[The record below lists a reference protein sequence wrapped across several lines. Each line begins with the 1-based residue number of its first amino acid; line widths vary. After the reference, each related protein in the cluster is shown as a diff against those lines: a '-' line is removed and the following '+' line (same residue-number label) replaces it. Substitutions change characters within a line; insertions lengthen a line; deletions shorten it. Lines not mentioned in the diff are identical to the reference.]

1 MSGTLRDRF
10 YCCVVFIF
18 WLLLASSGQ
27 AQTTPSLTFD
37 SLQNGKS
44 FELDKL
50 DWKYSPG
57 DDPQFA
63 DPQFDDRA
71 WETLHGTAITLDRI
85 PKSGWHGIGWFRLRL
100 QVDPA
105 LANQPLALVM
115 VHYGASEIY
124 LDGKPLEHF
133 GTVGTPPEA
142 EVEYN
147 PNTQPFDIVLDGRS
161 EHIIA
166 VRHSC
171 QALRDVTSWRSRWLN
186 RVRSRLSLY
195 DNRTS
200 EYGMGFGIRLQEAKQ
215 AQIEYARYKSRF
227 EAGFWFICGLFLI
240 LGLLHLLLYWFYP
253 RQRANLFFGLAASAF
268 FIAFFAI
275 SQIRTGHYGTTGVIS
290 LFVVVALFA
299 YVSFPLLLA
308 FFYSAYSDRL
318 PRWFGLWIIIAVLF
332 FFLALF
338 NLYRFS
344 ITLIGAVITLEILR
358 VTIQAIR
365 KRIDGAWIIGIGF
378 VFAGVLNVLDTLYF
392 ASGKILWFMP
402 IVTSLSSIFPPSIF
416 LARRFA
422 HTSLHLEEQLTQ
434 VKQLSAAAL
443 EHEKVKAEN
452 DRRAHELEEARQLQL
467 SMLPKKL
474 PNLPHLDIAAYM
486 KTASEVGGDYYDFHT
501 SEDGTLTIAIGDATG
516 HGLKAGTLV
525 AAVKSLFVTLAYHP
539 DIPHIFTR
547 MSQTLKQMQM
557 RGVFMAL
564 AMIKYKDRSIN
575 ISIAGMPPMML
586 YRHASQTVE
595 RINLRGL
602 PLGSVTSYRYRE
614 MTTELRPGDALL
626 MLSDGLTELFNPAN
640 EMFGEERV
648 EPSFLAAAKSS
659 PAEIIEKLLADANN
673 WSNGRALDDDLTLV
687 VLKAK

>member
-10 YCCVVFIF
+10 YCGVIVIF
-18 WLLLASSGQ
+18 FLLLASSGQ
-27 AQTTPSLTFD
+27 AQTTLTFD

-44 FELDKL
+44 VELDKL
-50 DWKYSPG
+50 DWKYAPG

-85 PKSGWHGIGWFRLRL
+85 PKSGWNGIGWFRLRL

-105 LANQPLALVM
+105 LANQPLALAL
-115 VHYGASEIY
+115 VHFGASEIY
-124 LDGKPLEHF
+124 VDGKLVQRF
-133 GTVGTPPEA
+133 GTVAATPET

-147 PNTQPFDIVLDGRS
+147 PNTLPFSIVLDGRN
-161 EHIIA
+161 EHVIV

-171 QALRDVTSWRSRWLN
+171 MGMRNLSGGWGRWLASQSDRPGLN
-186 RVRSRLSLY
+186 AAT
-195 DNRTS
+195 NRTVN
-200 EYGMGFGIRLQEAKQ
+200 YGAGFGISLAESKQ
-215 AQIEYARYKSRF
+215 VVTSLLTLRSKLIDRRF
-227 EAGFWFICGLFLI
+227 GIGLFFAI
-240 LGLLHLLLYWFYP
+240 GVLHLLLYRFYP
-253 RQRANLFFGLAASAF
+253 RQRAALFFGLFSCLIAILLACLVLLSTSHQGTAGTIFLWSAIVF
-268 FIAFFAI
+268 AFYGGFAC
-275 SQIRTGHYGTTGVIS
+275 
-290 LFVVVALFA
+290 
-299 YVSFPLLLA
+299 LLA
-308 FFYSAYSDRL
+308 FLYAAFSLRAPNSFWYWLMAIALNIFFSVFSFPVILNRL
-318 PRWFGLWIIIAVLF
+318 LGVLTVLF
-332 FFLALF
+332 PIIEVV
-338 NLYRFS
+338 RG
-344 ITLIGAVITLEILR
+344 LIEAV
-358 VTIQAIR
+358 R
-365 KRIDGAWIIGIGF
+365 KQVSGAWIVGGGMLVYTVGISLLLYSQFEFIG
-378 VFAGVLNVLDTLYF
+378 TL
-392 ASGKILWFMP
+392 ASTILL
-402 IVTSLSSIFPPSIF
+402 LSISIF
-416 LARRFA
+416 LARQFA
-422 HTSLHLEEQLTQ
+422 RTNLDLEEQLVQ
-434 VKQLSAAAL
+434 VKQLSAAAAL
-443 EHEKVKAEN
+443 EHEKVTAEN

-648 EPSFLAAAKSS
+648 EPSFLVAAKSS

>member
-1 MSGTLRDRF
+1 MTGTLRDRF
-10 YCCVVFIF
+10 YCGVSFIF
-18 WLLLASSGQ
+18 FLLLASSGQ
-27 AQTTPSLTFD
+27 AQTTLTLD

-57 DDPQFA
+57 DDLQFA

-71 WETLHGTAITLDRI
+71 WETLHGTAITLDSI

-100 QVDPA
+100 QVDQA
-105 LANQPLALVM
+105 LTNQPLALVM
-115 VHYGASEIY
+115 VHFGASEIY
-124 LDGKPLEHF
+124 LDGKLVQRF
-133 GTVGTPPEA
+133 GTVAATPET

-147 PNTQPFDIVLDGRS
+147 PNTLPFSIALDGRN
-161 EHIIA
+161 EHVIA

-171 QALRDVTSWRSRWLN
+171 TAMQNLSGGWGRWLARQSDRPGLN
-186 RVRSRLSLY
+186 AAT
-195 DNRTS
+195 NRTVN
-200 EYGMGFGIRLQEAKQ
+200 YGAGFGISLAESKQ
-215 AQIEYARYKSRF
+215 VVTSSLTLRSKLIDMRF
-227 EAGFWFICGLFLI
+227 GIGLFFAI
-240 LGLLHLLLYWFYP
+240 GVLHLLLFKFYP
-253 RQRANLFFGLAASAF
+253 RQRAALFFGLFACLGAITGACSVLLRTSHQGTAGAIFLWWTNVLALVSAF
-268 FIAFFAI
+268 AC
-275 SQIRTGHYGTTGVIS
+275 
-290 LFVVVALFA
+290 
-299 YVSFPLLLA
+299 LLA
-308 FFYSAYSDRL
+308 FQYA
-318 PRWFGLWIIIAVLF
+318 A
-332 FFLALF
+332 
-338 NLYRFS
+338 FS
-344 ITLIGAVITLEILR
+344 LR
-358 VTIQAIR
+358 VPSRFWYWLMGIALTIFLGIFLSSVILLRLLGALILLFPIIEVARGLIEAVR
-365 KRIDGAWIIGIGF
+365 KQVSGAWIVGGGMLVFTAGF
-378 VFAGVLNVLDTLYF
+378 
-392 ASGKILWFMP
+392 
-402 IVTSLSSIFPPSIF
+402 SLSVDPRFGEFTGLLAATTLIFSISIF
-416 LARRFA
+416 LARQFA
-422 HTSLHLEEQLTQ
+422 RTNLDLEDQLVQ

-452 DRRAHELEEARQLQL
+452 DRRAAELEEARQLQL

-525 AAVKSLFVTLAYHP
+525 SAVKSLFISLAYHP
-539 DIPHIFTR
+539 DIPHIFMR

-557 RGVFMAL
+557 RGVFMAM
-564 AMIKYKDRSIN
+564 AMIKYKDRSVN

-586 YRHASQTVE
+586 YRHALQTVE
-595 RINLRGL
+595 RINLTGL

-614 MTTELRPGDALL
+614 MTTELQPGDALL

-648 EPSFLAAAKSS
+648 EPSFQAAAESS
-659 PAEIIEKLLADANN
+659 PTEIIARLLADAEQ